1 MKKKICVL
9 LTGGTICSV
18 PDSNE
23 KNRSDATAVRT
34 ILTDFYSNETDSPFS
49 KDVDFDIKTLSPD
62 ILSENMTVGAW
73 NEILHIFKNE
83 IVFDDYVGI
92 IILHGTDT
100 LAYTASFLSLVLAGI
115 NIPVCMVSSQL
126 RLGRHI
132 NGKWQKDEKA
142 NGYANF
148 RASVELIMNGIAPNV
163 YAVYRNEKNC
173 NHEPDE
179 LLVHYGAHL
188 LQCPN
193 HSNNFHSYDEMP
205 IPDASNATLSGT
217 PFETDGRYFE
227 KIESLCDKILMVMP
241 YTNLRYS
248 AISLDGIR
256 AIIHGTYHSES
267 VCIGRLK
274 DKSAHKNGKI
284 SASDILDS
292 DRPFSILT
300 LIDACK
306 KRDIP
311 LFLAPCDKESFAYGT
326 TSDALAFGAL
336 SIPNTTLELAYAKLI
351 IGCSLGKKGP
361 ELIKFLNTG
370 INHEFI
376 YKKRTK

>member
-23 KNRSDATAVRT
+23 KNRSDATVVRT
-34 ILTDFYSNETDSPFS
+34 VLTDFYKKESGSPFS
-49 KDVDFDIKTLSPD
+49 ESVDFDIKTLSPD

-73 NEILHIFKNE
+73 NEILRIFRNE
-83 IVFDDYVGI
+83 IVFDDYYGV

-100 LAYTASFLSLVLAGI
+100 LAYTASFLSLALAGI

-126 RLGRHI
+126 RLGRNV

-163 YAVYRNEKNC
+163 YAVYQNEKNRTR
-173 NHEPDE
+173 EPGE

-193 HSNNFHSYDEMP
+193 HTNNFHSYDEML
-205 IPDASNATLSGT
+205 IPDVSNANLSGT

-274 DKSAHKNGKI
+274 DKSAHQNGKI
-284 SASDILDS
+284 SASDILEA
-292 DRPFSILT
+292 DRPYSILT
-300 LIDACK
+300 LIEACNDK
-306 KRDIP
+306 QIP

-326 TSDALAFGAL
+326 TSDALASGAL
-336 SIPNTTLELAYAKLI
+336 SIPDTTLELAYTKLI
-351 IGCSLGKKGP
+351 IGCSLGKKGS
-361 ELIKFLNTG
+361 ELAKFLNTG

-376 YKKRTK
+376 YEKRVK